1 MQDQYACLMFE
12 KKVIEAGIIACF
24 LECAESPYLWK
35 GAGVGQTM
43 FII

>member
-1 MQDQYACLMFE
+1 MQDQSACFMFE
-12 KKVIEAGIIACF
+12 KKGIEAGIIACF

-35 GAGVGQTM
+35 VAGIGQTM

>member
-1 MQDQYACLMFE
+1 MFE